1 MYRNIPIGLDLS
13 ASYFLCPRSFF
24 AVMIGFLNNTAA
36 FCNDYR
42 NTDLRSW
49 ICMPLT
55 VEIFDRA
62 DETVRYCQNRLLG
75 SHSPYPYEAYP
86 EGNRAHLAAES
97 LLFARVVTEGLF
109 GLRAVGLN
117 TLRIQ
122 PQLSNKCPEMV
133 LHSIKLFSK
142 AFDIKADAS
151 GITVTYNQQ
160 NYHTDSK
167 NAVFCF
173 DTCTFTD

>member
-62 DETVRYCQNRLLG
+62 DETVRALFSDRLYYDGMMRSTSAHDTTWDRSLLFALRGTFLASKAEKGITETVHYCQNRLLG

-122 PQLSNKCPEMV
+122 PQ
-133 LHSIKLFSK
+133 
-142 AFDIKADAS
+142 
-151 GITVTYNQQ
+151 
-160 NYHTDSK
+160 
-167 NAVFCF
+167 
-173 DTCTFTD
+173 